1 MQPGLKRIPV
11 RTWFLAMLAAATLGP
26 LAIAFVHVQSDG
38 ALHRCASSTFRL
50 MNILAA
56 PHVVTTIYLLVDRR
70 QLEGVERPA
79 LTMGVVPAALML
91 TCLAVLMAA
100 PLWLVA
106 AFMLAFVFYSTWHF
120 GRQNVGIAAF
130 AARVGC
136 NRPLEREERLVLN
149 LGVVAGLLVSYRAF
163 APALMLP
170 SELWPLDLAFAE
182 PLLSRLWYLGVALY
196 ALLIPLVLVRVLMRR
211 RRSPFW
217 TLTIYLGCVF
227 FFLPAYLSDNA
238 LFLVTSWTVAHG
250 LQYLVML
257 AFHAGAA
264 GRAQQGLRTFRPAL
278 TFGLSLVAGVGLWLL
293 ADRMAGVAD
302 AIMAKA
308 MFAIIIALTLAHYWI
323 DQYLWR
329 FRTPA
334 RRAWLTRS
342 FPFLG
347 GAPEPA
353 SRPRLAAAVR

>member
-1 MQPGLKRIPV
+1 MQPG
-11 RTWFLAMLAAATLGP
+11 RTLSVKTCFLFMLAAATLGP

-38 ALHRCASSTFRL
+38 VVHRCASSTFRL

-56 PHVVTTIYLLVDRR
+56 PHVVTTIYLLIDRR
-70 QLEGVERPA
+70 QFEGVERPA
-79 LTMGVVPAALML
+79 FTVGFVPAAMIVV
-91 TCLAVLMAA
+91 CFAVLMAA

-106 AFMLAFVFYSTWHF
+106 AFMLGFVFYSTWHF
-120 GRQNVGIAAF
+120 GRQNVGIASF
-130 AARVGC
+130 AARVGDS
-136 NRPLEREERLVLN
+136 RPLEREERLMLN
-149 LGVVAGLLVSYRAF
+149 LGVLAGLLVSYRAF

-170 SELWPLDLAFAE
+170 PELWPFDLSFAE
-182 PLLSRLWYLGVALY
+182 PVLSRLWYGGIALY
-196 ALLIPLVLVRVLMRR
+196 ALLIPVVLVRVAMQRR
-211 RRSPFW
+211 RYPFW
-217 TLTIYLGCVF
+217 MLVIYLGCVF

-264 GRAQQGLRTFRPAL
+264 GRVEQGVRALRPAFA
-278 TFGLSLVAGVGLWLL
+278 FGLSLAAGVALWLA
-293 ADRMAGVAD
+293 ADRMAGIAD
-302 AIMAKA
+302 ATMAKA
-308 MFAIIIALTLAHYWI
+308 LFAVIIALTLAHYWI

-334 RRAWLTRS
+334 RRAWLARS

-347 GAPEPA
+347 GAPKAAPA
-353 SRPRLAAAVR
+353 LAAVR